1 MRFFADG
8 PSIPDNLLNARDEGR
23 VVFFCGAGVSR
34 AFAGLSD
41 FFGLAQAVVDSLGV
55 SPEST
60 VRKLLSESQSI
71 HQRIG
76 IDGLI
81 SADRI
86 FGLLERDF
94 ATRDIEKA
102 VAQALK
108 PSEMVN
114 LSAHQILLDLA
125 KTPEGKMRL
134 VTTNFDRL
142 FEACDGSLRVWQPPR
157 LPTPSR
163 HAEMDGIIHL
173 HGCVD
178 TDYTG
183 SQGDGFVLSSS
194 EFGHAY
200 LADGWATE
208 FIRQILNRYVVVFVG
223 YTADDPPVQYLLEAL
238 NRQSGILEGV
248 YAFQFGIENE
258 ASAKWKHKGVRAI
271 SYNEANSHEALWKT
285 LEAWAGRARD
295 PEEWHKAVIEM
306 ARNGPEQLQPHER
319 GQVAH
324 IVSTLEGMRKFSSA
338 EVLPPAEWL
347 CVFDPYQRFEKPGNQ
362 WEGPQ
367 KGCFVDPFDIYGL
380 DSDQVPQKIDP
391 DDPYTEREVPH
402 DSWDCFATNLVDQK
416 NLREQNFPAFR
427 GRWAQNGPGLPA
439 RLQQL
444 GVWMSKISDQ
454 PASVWWAVKQTGLHP
469 NIQKQIQFELNRPSQ
484 GSFPIVHKAWEYLFE
499 TYKEERGEFKDDW
512 YDLRDSI
519 RTDGW
524 NLAVIRKYAII
535 NCPFLRVK
543 RDYLRRLKPPESRD
557 DIRLTDLINLEVAYP
572 EEGRDESIPE
582 EWLEPIIRE
591 FRKGLEAALFL
602 ETELSRYSGLGSY
615 KLRRISP
622 IAPDIHPTIDSH
634 SRTHGLSGYVIFFS
648 SLFERLIQHNPIA
661 ARKEFAAW
669 PVEDDTIFAR
679 LRIWASR
686 YDQLLSAK
694 DFGHVIT
701 SFNDDVFWDS
711 HHQRDLLLVLAKRWR
726 ELEES
731 TQKSI
736 EDRLLRGRKKWEG
749 EEDSDFIKRR
759 SLVTLNRISW
769 MKENGCNF
777 TFDFDSTVLT

>member
-285 LEAWAGRARD
+285 LEAWAG
-295 PEEWHKAVIEM
+295 
-306 ARNGPEQLQPHER
+306 
-319 GQVAH
+319 
-324 IVSTLEGMRKFSSA
+324 
-338 EVLPPAEWL
+338 
-347 CVFDPYQRFEKPGNQ
+347 
-362 WEGPQ
+362 
-367 KGCFVDPFDIYGL
+367 
-380 DSDQVPQKIDP
+380 
-391 DDPYTEREVPH
+391 
-402 DSWDCFATNLVDQK
+402 
-416 NLREQNFPAFR
+416 
-427 GRWAQNGPGLPA
+427 
-439 RLQQL
+439 
-444 GVWMSKISDQ
+444 
-454 PASVWWAVKQTGLHP
+454 
-469 NIQKQIQFELNRPSQ
+469 
-484 GSFPIVHKAWEYLFE
+484 
-499 TYKEERGEFKDDW
+499 
-512 YDLRDSI
+512 
-519 RTDGW
+519 
-524 NLAVIRKYAII
+524 
-535 NCPFLRVK
+535 
-543 RDYLRRLKPPESRD
+543 
-557 DIRLTDLINLEVAYP
+557 
-572 EEGRDESIPE
+572 
-582 EWLEPIIRE
+582 
-591 FRKGLEAALFL
+591 
-602 ETELSRYSGLGSY
+602 
-615 KLRRISP
+615 
-622 IAPDIHPTIDSH
+622 
-634 SRTHGLSGYVIFFS
+634 
-648 SLFERLIQHNPIA
+648 
-661 ARKEFAAW
+661 
-669 PVEDDTIFAR
+669 
-679 LRIWASR
+679 
-686 YDQLLSAK
+686 
-694 DFGHVIT
+694 
-701 SFNDDVFWDS
+701 
-711 HHQRDLLLVLAKRWR
+711 
-726 ELEES
+726 
-731 TQKSI
+731 
-736 EDRLLRGRKKWEG
+736 
-749 EEDSDFIKRR
+749 
-759 SLVTLNRISW
+759 
-769 MKENGCNF
+769 
-777 TFDFDSTVLT
+777 